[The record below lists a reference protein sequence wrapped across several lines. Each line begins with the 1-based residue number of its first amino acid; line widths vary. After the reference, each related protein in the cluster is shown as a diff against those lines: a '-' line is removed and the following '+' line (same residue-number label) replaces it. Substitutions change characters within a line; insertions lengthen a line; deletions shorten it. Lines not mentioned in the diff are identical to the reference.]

1 MLPQLSQPLVS
12 NWQALL
18 QASMP
23 LKKPWLMHVCPARS
37 APSHCSMPSTM
48 LLPHTG
54 PPPVPPEPPV
64 PELADPLLLA
74 AGLPLE
80 LLLAVVLLLFAEVLP
95 LTGGNPVLV
104 LAAAPPLP
112 PAPDTSITPLAHAI
126 VARAIIQ
133 PIQYFRPTKA
143 RVCRNIELTLQTP
156 FIFRSG
162 SNRQLVADA

>member
-12 NWQALL
+12 NVQAPL
-18 QASMP
+18 QARLP

-133 PIQYFRPTKA
+133 PIQYFRPTEA

>member
-12 NWQALL
+12 NLQALV
-18 QASMP
+18 QARLP
-23 LKKPWLMHVCPARS
+23 LTKPWLMHVCPARS

-48 LLPHTG
+48 PLPHTG

-64 PELADPLLLA
+64 PELADPLLLAAGLPLELLLA

-133 PIQYFRPTKA
+133 PIQ
-143 RVCRNIELTLQTP
+143 
-156 FIFRSG
+156 
-162 SNRQLVADA
+162 